1 MTLVNISTQGLIANK
16 VVLADDPFSRMKGLL
31 GRASFSDGEALII
44 SGCHSIHMLF
54 MRFAIDVVF
63 VDRSWLVVGLVRGIR
78 PFAFSPVFWK
88 AFRAIELPSGSIARK
103 GIEIGQKL
111 FLEKS
116 GR

>member
-44 SGCHSIHMLF
+44 SGCHSIHM
-54 MRFAIDVVF
+54 
-63 VDRSWLVVGLVRGIR
+63 VGLVRGIR